1 MCKDCENNIN
11 KNEELEQENV
21 SLEDMDKEQ
30 LLDIV
35 YSLLEQ
41 KDKEIDINVDDL
53 NDITI
58 DKSEFKKGIKQY
70 SAIAGAFTVLNSV
83 GYPKDLIHEMILND
97 KTIQHNQQLQQ
108 MNNESSE
115 KIAKIQEVKIEQSQI
130 QLKSKF
136 KINIINR

>member
-41 KDKEIDINVDDL
+41 KDKEIDINVDNLDG
-53 NDITI
+53 IAI
-58 DKSEFKKGIKQY
+58 DKNEFKKGIKQY

-130 QLKSKF
+130 
-136 KINIINR
+136 

>member
-41 KDKEIDINVDDL
+41 KDKEIDINVDNLDG
-53 NDITI
+53 ITI
-58 DKSEFKKGIKQY
+58 DKNEFKKGMKQY
-70 SAIAGAFTVLNSV
+70 SAIARAFTVLNSV

-115 KIAKIQEVKIEQSQI
+115 KIAKIQEVKTEQSQI
-130 QLKSKF
+130 
-136 KINIINR
+136 

>member
-35 YSLLEQ
+35 YSFLEK
-41 KDKEIDINVDDL
+41 KDKEIDINVDILDG
-53 NDITI
+53 ITI
-58 DKSEFKKGIKQY
+58 DKNEFKKGIKQY

-97 KTIQHNQQLQQ
+97 RTISHNQQLQQ

-115 KIAKIQEVKIEQSQI
+115 KIAKIQEVKTEQAQI
-130 QLKSKF
+130 
-136 KINIINR
+136 

>member
-41 KDKEIDINVDDL
+41 KDKEIDINVDNLD
-53 NDITI
+53 DITI
-58 DKSEFKKGIKQY
+58 DKNEFKKGIKQY

-130 QLKSKF
+130 
-136 KINIINR
+136 

>member
-1 MCKDCENNIN
+1 MCKEFEN
-11 KNEELEQENV
+11 KELELENV

-41 KDKEIDINVDDL
+41 KDKEIDININNLD
-53 NDITI
+53 DITI

-70 SAIAGAFTVLNSV
+70 SSIAGAFTVLNSV
-83 GYPKDLIHEMILND
+83 GYPKDLIHEIILNE
-97 KTIQHNQQLQQ
+97 KTISHNQKLQQ

-115 KIAKIQEVKIEQSQI
+115 KIAKIQEVKIEQNQI
-130 QLKSKF
+130 
-136 KINIINR
+136 

>member
-41 KDKEIDINVDDL
+41 KDKEIDINVDNLDG
-53 NDITI
+53 IAI
-58 DKSEFKKGIKQY
+58 DKNEFKKGIKQY

-97 KTIQHNQQLQQ
+97 RTISHNQQLQQ

-130 QLKSKF
+130 
-136 KINIINR
+136 

>member
-1 MCKDCENNIN
+1 MCKDCEDIKN
-11 KNEELEQENV
+11 KNEELEQENM

-41 KDKEIDINVDDL
+41 KDKEIDINVDNLDG
-53 NDITI
+53 IAI
-58 DKSEFKKGIKQY
+58 DKNEFKKGIKQY

-130 QLKSKF
+130 
-136 KINIINR
+136 

>member
-41 KDKEIDINVDDL
+41 KEKEIDINVDNLD
-53 NDITI
+53 DITI

-70 SAIAGAFTVLNSV
+70 SSIAGAFTVLNSV

-115 KIAKIQEVKIEQSQI
+115 KIAKIQEVKIEQTQI
-130 QLKSKF
+130 
-136 KINIINR
+136 

>member
-11 KNEELEQENV
+11 KNEELEQENM

-41 KDKEIDINVDDL
+41 KDKEIDINVDNLDG
-53 NDITI
+53 ITI
-58 DKSEFKKGIKQY
+58 DKNEFKKGIKQY

-97 KTIQHNQQLQQ
+97 RTISHNQQLQQ

-115 KIAKIQEVKIEQSQI
+115 KIAKIQEVKTEQAQI
-130 QLKSKF
+130 
-136 KINIINR
+136 

>member
-11 KNEELEQENV
+11 KNEELEQENM

-41 KDKEIDINVDDL
+41 KDKEIDINVDNLDG
-53 NDITI
+53 ITI
-58 DKSEFKKGIKQY
+58 DKNEFKKGIKQY

-83 GYPKDLIHEMILND
+83 GYPKDLIHEFLINRETIDYQLSLN
-97 KTIQHNQQLQQ
+97 KQTC
-108 MNNESSE
+108 ESNKE
-115 KIAKIQEVKIEQSQI
+115 IAKITQVKIEQAQI
-130 QLKSKF
+130 
-136 KINIINR
+136 

>member
-11 KNEELEQENV
+11 ENEELEQENM

-41 KDKEIDINVDDL
+41 KDKEIDINVDNL

-97 KTIQHNQQLQQ
+97 RTISHNQQLQQ

-130 QLKSKF
+130 
-136 KINIINR
+136 

>member
-35 YSLLEQ
+35 YSLLAQ
-41 KDKEIDINVDDL
+41 KDKEIDITVDHL

-130 QLKSKF
+130 
-136 KINIINR
+136 

>member
-1 MCKDCENNIN
+1 MCKDYENNIN
-11 KNEELEQENV
+11 KNEELEQENM

-97 KTIQHNQQLQQ
+97 RTISHNQQLQQ

-130 QLKSKF
+130 
-136 KINIINR
+136 

>member
-11 KNEELEQENV
+11 KNEELEQENM
-21 SLEDMDKEQ
+21 SLEDMNKEQ

-41 KDKEIDINVDDL
+41 KDKEIDINVDNLDG
-53 NDITI
+53 ITI
-58 DKSEFKKGIKQY
+58 DKNEFKKGIKQY

-83 GYPKDLIHEMILND
+83 GYPKDLIHEMILNER
-97 KTIQHNQQLQQ
+97 TIYHNQQLQQ

-130 QLKSKF
+130 
-136 KINIINR
+136 

>member
-11 KNEELEQENV
+11 KNEELEQENM

-41 KDKEIDINVDDL
+41 KDKEIDINVDNLDG
-53 NDITI
+53 ITI
-58 DKSEFKKGIKQY
+58 DKNEFKKGIKQY

-97 KTIQHNQQLQQ
+97 RTISHNQQLQQ

-115 KIAKIQEVKIEQSQI
+115 KIAKIQEVKIEQAQI
-130 QLKSKF
+130 
-136 KINIINR
+136 

>member
-1 MCKDCENNIN
+1 MCKDCGNNIN
-11 KNEELEQENV
+11 KNEELEQENM

-41 KDKEIDINVDDL
+41 KDKEIDINVDNLDG
-53 NDITI
+53 ITI
-58 DKSEFKKGIKQY
+58 DKNEFKKGIKQY

-83 GYPKDLIHEMILND
+83 GYPKDLIHEMILNER
-97 KTIQHNQQLQQ
+97 TIYHNQQLQQ

-130 QLKSKF
+130 
-136 KINIINR
+136 

>member
-41 KDKEIDINVDDL
+41 KDKEIDNNVDDL

-58 DKSEFKKGIKQY
+58 DKNEFKKGIKQY

-83 GYPKDLIHEMILND
+83 GYPQDLIHEMILND
-97 KTIQHNQQLQQ
+97 KTIQHKQQLQQ

-130 QLKSKF
+130 
-136 KINIINR
+136 

>member
-11 KNEELEQENV
+11 KNEELEQENM

-41 KDKEIDINVDDL
+41 KDKEIDINVDNLDG
-53 NDITI
+53 IAI
-58 DKSEFKKGIKQY
+58 DKNEFKKGIKQY

-130 QLKSKF
+130 
-136 KINIINR
+136 

>member
-11 KNEELEQENV
+11 KNEELEQENM

-41 KDKEIDINVDDL
+41 KDKEIDINVDNLDG
-53 NDITI
+53 ITI
-58 DKSEFKKGIKQY
+58 DKNEFKKGIKQY

-115 KIAKIQEVKIEQSQI
+115 KIAKIQEVKTEQAQI
-130 QLKSKF
+130 
-136 KINIINR
+136 

>member
-41 KDKEIDINVDDL
+41 KDK
-53 NDITI
+53 
-58 DKSEFKKGIKQY
+58 
-70 SAIAGAFTVLNSV
+70 
-83 GYPKDLIHEMILND
+83 
-97 KTIQHNQQLQQ
+97 
-108 MNNESSE
+108 
-115 KIAKIQEVKIEQSQI
+115 
-130 QLKSKF
+130 
-136 KINIINR
+136 

>member
-41 KDKEIDINVDDL
+41 KDKEIDINVDNLDG
-53 NDITI
+53 ITI
-58 DKSEFKKGIKQY
+58 DKNEFKKGIKQY

-83 GYPKDLIHEMILND
+83 GYPKDLIHEFLINRETVEFQLALNEQ
-97 KTIQHNQQLQQ
+97 TCES
-108 MNNESSE
+108 NE
-115 KIAKIQEVKIEQSQI
+115 KQAKITQVKLEQAQI
-130 QLKSKF
+130 
-136 KINIINR
+136 

>member
-1 MCKDCENNIN
+1 MCKYCKDVEM
-11 KNEELEQENV
+11 NEELEQENM

-41 KDKEIDINVDDL
+41 KDKEIDINVDNLDG
-53 NDITI
+53 ITI
-58 DKSEFKKGIKQY
+58 DKNEFKKGIKQY

-97 KTIQHNQQLQQ
+97 RTISHNQQLQQ

-130 QLKSKF
+130 
-136 KINIINR
+136 

>member
-41 KDKEIDINVDDL
+41 KDKEIDVNVDSL
-53 NDITI
+53 NDVEI
-58 DKSEFKKGIKQY
+58 DISEFKKGIKQY

-83 GYPKDLIHEMILND
+83 GYPKDLIHEMILNER
-97 KTIQHNQQLQQ
+97 TIYHNQQLQQ

-130 QLKSKF
+130 
-136 KINIINR
+136 

>member
-1 MCKDCENNIN
+1 MCKDCEDIKN
-11 KNEELEQENV
+11 KNEELEQENM

-41 KDKEIDINVDDL
+41 KDKEIDIDVDNLDG
-53 NDITI
+53 ITI
-58 DKSEFKKGIKQY
+58 DKNEFKKGIKQY

-97 KTIQHNQQLQQ
+97 RTISHNQQLQQ

-130 QLKSKF
+130 
-136 KINIINR
+136 

>member
-97 KTIQHNQQLQQ
+97 RTISHNQQLQQ

-115 KIAKIQEVKIEQSQI
+115 KIAKIQEVKTEQAQI
-130 QLKSKF
+130 
-136 KINIINR
+136 

>member
-11 KNEELEQENV
+11 KNEELEQENM

-41 KDKEIDINVDDL
+41 KDKEIDINVDNLDG
-53 NDITI
+53 ITI
-58 DKSEFKKGIKQY
+58 DKNEFKKGIKQY

-97 KTIQHNQQLQQ
+97 RTIQHNQQLQQ

-115 KIAKIQEVKIEQSQI
+115 KIAKIQEVKTEQSQI
-130 QLKSKF
+130 
-136 KINIINR
+136 

>member
-11 KNEELEQENV
+11 KNEELEQENM

-41 KDKEIDINVDDL
+41 KDKEIDINVDNL
-53 NDITI
+53 VGITI
-58 DKSEFKKGIKQY
+58 DKNEFKKGIKQY

-97 KTIQHNQQLQQ
+97 RTISHNKQLQQ

-115 KIAKIQEVKIEQSQI
+115 KIAKIQEVKIEQS
-130 QLKSKF
+130 
-136 KINIINR
+136 

>member
-1 MCKDCENNIN
+1 MCKDCEDIKN

-41 KDKEIDINVDDL
+41 KDKEIDINVDNLDG
-53 NDITI
+53 ITI
-58 DKSEFKKGIKQY
+58 DKNEFKKGIKQY

-97 KTIQHNQQLQQ
+97 RTIQHNQQLQQ

-115 KIAKIQEVKIEQSQI
+115 KIAKIQEVKTEQAQI
-130 QLKSKF
+130 
-136 KINIINR
+136 

>member
-41 KDKEIDINVDDL
+41 KDKEIDINVDNLDG
-53 NDITI
+53 ITI
-58 DKSEFKKGIKQY
+58 DKNEFKKGIKQY

-97 KTIQHNQQLQQ
+97 RTISHNQQLQQ

-130 QLKSKF
+130 
-136 KINIINR
+136 